1 MSDLNVYTT
10 SAINALTPITG
21 DMVVDSDTDE
31 IKLWNGSAWV
41 VFSDDS

>member
-1 MSDLNVYTT
+1 MSDLNVHTT
-10 SAINALTPITG
+10 AEINALTPITG

-31 IKLWNGSAWV
+31 IKLWSGSAWV